1 MTGRPA
7 FRWSPLAGIAGI
19 GVMVGHWLSYD
30 VAIPGAGLRS
40 EILAATGHSWWEFGV
55 KVLALLAVVGFGAL
69 VASRMAS
76 RPDAVGVERWSFVA
90 TRLIPLQLVAF
101 LGMEGAERIAAGAPL
116 SGLLDHH
123 VLLIGLAFQVITAV
137 AGAILLTC
145 FDRAVVRVVAAIRR
159 RRTIAPARPRSIA
172 LPSPVLLLRST
183 LLAGAPGL
191 RGPPRS

>member
-1 MTGRPA
+1 VTGRPA